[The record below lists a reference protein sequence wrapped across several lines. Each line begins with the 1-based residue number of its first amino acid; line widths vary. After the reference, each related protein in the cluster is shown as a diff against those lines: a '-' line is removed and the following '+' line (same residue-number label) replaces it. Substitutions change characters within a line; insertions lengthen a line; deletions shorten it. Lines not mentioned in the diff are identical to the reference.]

1 MNTKFIEFLKKQIG
15 NKSLGQIEIQTGVPK
30 STISYVLRGLR
41 DTPKPE
47 TLKKLSK
54 ALPCSFDDLMEA
66 AGYIELKSNKQTGVK
81 IPVLGV
87 IPAGIPIEAIEDI
100 LDYEEISEDMA
111 SRGEYFALKV
121 NGDSMSPII
130 NSGDIVI
137 IKQQDDAENG
147 KICVVIINGFDA
159 TLKRIK
165 KEQNG
170 IWVLPENPYCDF
182 KPTFFTNKEIID
194 TPVKIKGV
202 AVEIRRTL

>member
-1 MNTKFIEFLKKQIG
+1 MNEKFIKFLREQIG
-15 NKSLGQIEIQTGVPK
+15 NKTLGQIEMVSGVSKSYISKVITGNK
-30 STISYVLRGLR
+30 K
-41 DTPKPE
+41 TPQADI
-47 TLKKLSK
+47 LKKLSK
-54 ALPCSFDDLMEA
+54 ALPCTYEELMEA
-66 AGYIELKSNKQTGVK
+66 AGYIELKSNKRTGVK

-100 LDYEEISEDMA
+100 LDYEEISEDLA

-130 NSGDIVI
+130 NNGDIVI
-137 IKQQDDAENG
+137 IKQQDDAETG
-147 KICVVIINGFDA
+147 KICVVMINGFDA

-165 KEQNG
+165 KEPNG
-170 IWVLPENPYCDF
+170 IWVLPENPYCNF